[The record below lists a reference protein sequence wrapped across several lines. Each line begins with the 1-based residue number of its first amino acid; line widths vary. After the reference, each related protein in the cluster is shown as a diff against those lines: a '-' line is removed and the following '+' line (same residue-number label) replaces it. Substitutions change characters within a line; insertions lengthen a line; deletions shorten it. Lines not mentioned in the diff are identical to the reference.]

1 MNTLEGTLERITFH
15 SDDGYTVARLTPRDK
30 SYIVTVVGK
39 LLGVSPGETL
49 ALEGRWVDHS
59 AHGRQFEISSFRTL
73 MPATIDGIRRYLGSG
88 LIKGVGPVMAKRI
101 ADTFGKYT
109 LDVIE
114 REPDRLADV
123 PGLGRKRVEL
133 IKAAWREQQ
142 KIKELM
148 LTLQE
153 LGLSPGIA
161 VRIYKQYGDDALR
174 IVRHEPYRLADE
186 VYGIGFLTADRI
198 AQGLGVAHDDP
209 QRIGA
214 GLRFTL
220 SEASNDGHCFL
231 PEPELLGRAA
241 ALLQVSAEQTA
252 AALHNPLVAGD
263 ILIENV
269 ELKIKKER
277 SSAPSID
284 IGATLP
290 VSAQPGSEFAEHSP
304 DPSQFSILN
313 SQFGA
318 AVYLAPFAH
327 AETGVAAGLSRLLY
341 APSAIAPF
349 YHSVRWDQVF
359 AHLNQRDGI
368 PLTERQQHAA
378 RVALTSKVSVLT
390 GGPGT
395 GKTHLTRTIIRLLK
409 ARGYRYCLASPTGR
423 AAKRLS
429 EATGAEAKTIH
440 RLLEFSPQGGAHFK
454 RNADRPLECDL
465 LIVDEVSMLDVL
477 LANHLLKAI
486 PPSAHLLLVGDA
498 DQLPSVGP
506 GRVLRDLIE
515 SGSVPSVHLDAIFR
529 QQEGSDIIANAHR
542 INSGASPVFAG
553 GTGGDFFFFVAPQP
567 ERCAELTVELVAD
580 RIPRRFGFDPLRD
593 VQVLSPT
600 HRGPAGVA
608 NLNALLQQ
616 ALNPPRIGTAEKQ
629 YGAALFRIGD
639 RVMQMR
645 NNYDLDVYNGDIGV
659 VTAIDVADQ
668 LLTVRYD
675 ERDVPYDFAILDELT
690 LAYAISVHKSQ
701 GAEYPVVVVPLLMQH
716 YNMLQRNLLYTGVT
730 RARQLVVL
738 VGDRRAIIRSVE
750 NNQVVERYTGLKQ
763 RLRAER

>member
-1 MNTLEGTLERITFH
+1 MTSTPRPTHTLEGTLERITFH
-15 SDDGYTVARLTPRDK
+15 SGDDGYTVARLMPRDK
-30 SYIVTVVGK
+30 GYVVTVVGK
-39 LLGVSPGETL
+39 LLGVQVGETL

-59 AHGRQFEISSFRTL
+59 AHGRQFEITSFRTL
-73 MPATIDGIRRYLGSG
+73 MPATVDGIRRYLGSG

-114 REPDRLADV
+114 REPDRLVEV

-161 VRIYKQYGDDALR
+161 VRIYKQYADEALQ
-174 IVRHEPYRLADE
+174 IVRREPYRLADE

-198 AQGLGVAHDDP
+198 AQGLGIAHDDP

-231 PEPELLGRAA
+231 PEPELIARATG
-241 ALLQVSAEQTA
+241 LLQVEAEQA
-252 AALHNPLVAGD
+252 EAALHNPLVAGD
-263 ILIENV
+263 IEIGDWRLGDWRLAVSEGDTV
-269 ELKIKKER
+269 QPSEELPKAFPSNLQPPI
-277 SSAPSID
+277 SNLQAPI
-284 IGATLP
+284 
-290 VSAQPGSEFAEHSP
+290 
-304 DPSQFSILN
+304 
-313 SQFGA
+313 
-318 AVYLAPFAH
+318 YLAPFAH
-327 AETGVAAGLSRLLY
+327 AEVGVAAGLERLLR
-341 APSAIAPF
+341 APSVIAPF
-349 YHSVRWDQVF
+349 YRAARWEHVF
-359 AHLNQRDGI
+359 AHLAERDGV
-368 PLTERQQHAA
+368 PLTGRQQDAV
-378 RVALTSKVSVLT
+378 RMALTSKVSILT

-395 GKTHLTRTIIRLLK
+395 GKTLTTRTIIRLLN
-409 ARGYRYCLASPTGR
+409 ARGYRACLASPTGR

-440 RLLEFSPQGGAHFK
+440 RLLEFSPQGGMHFK

-477 LANHLLKAI
+477 LANHLLKAV
-486 PPSAHLLLVGDA
+486 PPTAHLLLVGDA

-515 SGSVPSVHLDAIFR
+515 SGAVPSVHLDAIFR

-542 INSGASPVFAG
+542 INSGEPPLFAG
-553 GTGGDFFFFVAPQP
+553 GAGGDFFFFAAPQP
-567 ERCAELTVELVAD
+567 DRCAELAVELVAE

-593 VQVLSPT
+593 IQVLSPT

-608 NLNALLQQ
+608 NLNALLQA
-616 ALNPPRIGTAEKQ
+616 ALNPPRAGGAEKH
-629 YGAALFRIGD
+629 YGSNLFRIGD

-659 VTAIDVADQ
+659 VVAIDAAEQ

-716 YNMLQRNLLYTGVT
+716 FNMLQRNLLYTGVT

-738 VGDRRAIIRSVE
+738 VGDRRAIIRAVE
-750 NNQVVERYTGLKQ
+750 NNQVVERYTGLRQ
-763 RLRAER
+763 RLRAEG

>member
-1 MNTLEGTLERITFH
+1 MTSPQHPTHTLEGTLERITFH
-15 SDDGYTVARLTPRDK
+15 SGDDGYTVARLMPRDK
-30 SYIVTVVGK
+30 GYIVTVVGK
-39 LLGVSPGETL
+39 LLGVQVGETL
-49 ALEGRWVDHS
+49 ALEGRWVDHAS
-59 AHGRQFEISSFRTL
+59 HGRQFEIASFRTL
-73 MPATIDGIRRYLGSG
+73 MPATVDGIRRYLGSG

-114 REPDRLADV
+114 REPDRLVEV
-123 PGLGRKRVEL
+123 PGLGRKKVEL

-214 GLRFTL
+214 GLRYTL
-220 SEASNDGHCFL
+220 SEASSDGHCFL
-231 PEPELLGRAA
+231 PEPGLIERAA
-241 ALLQVSAEQTA
+241 ALLQVSAEQA
-252 AALHNPLVAGD
+252 IAALHNPLVAGD
-263 ILIENV
+263 IRIENV
-269 ELKIKKER
+269 ELRIEKED
-277 SSAPSID
+277 S
-284 IGATLP
+284 T
-290 VSAQPGSEFAEHSP
+290 AQPISEGAEQP
-304 DPSQFSILN
+304 TELSQFSILN
-313 SQFGA
+313 SQFAA

-327 AETGVAAGLSRLLY
+327 AETGVAAGLARLLR
-341 APSAIAPF
+341 APSVIAPF
-349 YHSVRWDQVF
+349 YNSARWEQVF
-359 AHLNQRDGI
+359 AHLAERDGAA
-368 PLTERQQHAA
+368 LTERQEEAV
-378 RVALTSKVSVLT
+378 RLTLTSKVSILT

-395 GKTHLTRTIIRLLK
+395 GKSHLTRTIIRLLS
-409 ARGYRYCLASPTGR
+409 ARGYRYALASPTGR

-440 RLLEFSPQGGAHFK
+440 RLIEFSPQGGPHFK

-477 LANHLLKAI
+477 LANHLLKAL
-486 PPSAHLLLVGDA
+486 PPTAHLLLVGDA

-515 SGSVPSVHLDAIFR
+515 SGAVPSVHLDAIFR

-542 INSGASPVFAG
+542 INSGEPPIFAG
-553 GTGGDFFFFVAPQP
+553 GTGGDFFFFAAPQP
-567 ERCAELTVELVAD
+567 ERCAELVVELVTE

-593 VQVLSPT
+593 IQVLSPT

-608 NLNALLQQ
+608 NLNALLQE
-616 ALNPPRIGTAEKQ
+616 ALNPPRVGGAEKHF
-629 YGAALFRIGD
+629 GATLFRIGD

-659 VTAIDVADQ
+659 VTAIDAAEQ
-668 LLTVRYD
+668 QLTVRYD
-675 ERDVPYDFAILDELT
+675 ERDVPYDFSILDELT

-716 YNMLQRNLLYTGVT
+716 FNMLQRNLLYTGVT

-750 NNQVVERYTGLKQ
+750 NNQVLERYTGLRQ
-763 RLRAER
+763 RMKDEG